1 MKTTTI
7 PPLRVS
13 PELRQEAE
21 AVLREG
27 ETLSGFMLESLQGS
41 IARRRDQQAFIER
54 GLKSA
59 AKARR
64 TGQYATADDVV
75 KQLSGRLNK
84 ARAKSAAKSAT
95 RPRG

>member
-13 PELRQEAE
+13 PELRREAE

-27 ETLSGFMLESLQGS
+27 ETLSGFMLESLQDS
-41 IARRRDQQAFIER
+41 IARRRDQQEFIER

-59 AKARR
+59 ARARR
-64 TGQYATADDVV
+64 TGRYVGADDVV
-75 KQLSGRLNK
+75 KQLSARLQK
-84 ARAKSAAKSAT
+84 ARARS
-95 RPRG
+95 RG

>member
-13 PELRQEAE
+13 SELRREAE
-21 AVLREG
+21 SVLQDG

-41 IARRRDQQAFIER
+41 IARRRDQQAFLER

-64 TGQYATADDVV
+64 TGRYVSADEVLESLSARLKKATA
-75 KQLSGRLNK
+75 KSG
-84 ARAKSAAKSAT
+84 
-95 RPRG
+95 G

>member
-13 PELRQEAE
+13 PELRREAE

-27 ETLSGFMLESLQGS
+27 ETLSGFMLESLQDS
-41 IARRRDQQAFIER
+41 IARRRDQQEFIER

-59 AKARR
+59 ANARR
-64 TGQYATADDVV
+64 TGQYVTADDVV
-75 KQLSGRLNK
+75 KQLSVRLKK
-84 ARAKSAAKSAT
+84 ARARSTSRT
-95 RPRG
+95 RG

>member
-13 PELRQEAE
+13 PELRREAE
-21 AVLREG
+21 SVLQDG

-41 IARRRDQQAFIER
+41 IARRRDQQAFLER

-64 TGQYATADDVV
+64 TGRYVSADDVLNG
-75 KQLSGRLNK
+75 LSARLKK
-84 ARAKSAAKSAT
+84 ATAKS
-95 RPRG
+95 GG

>member
-1 MKTTTI
+1 MKSTTI

-13 PELRQEAE
+13 PELRREAE
-21 AVLREG
+21 SVLQEG

-41 IARRRDQQAFIER
+41 IARRRDQRAFLQR

-64 TGQYATADDVV
+64 TGRYVGADDVLDG
-75 KQLSGRLNK
+75 LSARLKK
-84 ARAKSAAKSAT
+84 AEAK
-95 RPRG
+95 PGG

>member
-13 PELRQEAE
+13 PELRREAE
-21 AVLREG
+21 AVLQDG

-41 IARRRDQQAFIER
+41 IARRRDQRQFIER

-59 AKARR
+59 AEARR
-64 TGQYATADDVV
+64 TGQYVSADEVV
-75 KQLSGRLNK
+75 KKLSVRLKK
-84 ARAKSAAKSAT
+84 ARA

>member
-13 PELRQEAE
+13 PELRREAE
-21 AVLREG
+21 AVLQDG

-41 IARRRDQQAFIER
+41 IIRRRDQQQFIER

-59 AKARR
+59 ARARR
-64 TGQYATADDVV
+64 TGQYVSADDVV
-75 KQLSGRLNK
+75 KQLSGRLKK
-84 ARAKSAAKSAT
+84 AQARS
-95 RPRG
+95 RG